1 MRASGMLHST
11 HHAILNL
18 AILTVLVYPAT
29 VFAEVSDKEPSADLF
44 WKIGLAAAII
54 CLVGA
59 RMKPWLGV
67 TCFVPVAPWFARL
80 VLELH
85 SFDVGPDLRIEQGTA
100 YFLQAYAAFGLPLC
114 GLLAG
119 YLWHRKSVT

>member
-11 HHAILNL
+11 HRAILNL
-18 AILTVLVYPAT
+18 AVLTVLVYPAT

-59 RMKPWLGV
+59 RMKPWLGII
-67 TCFVPVAPWFARL
+67 CFVPAALWFAGL
-80 VLELH
+80 FLELH
-85 SFDVGPDLRIEQGTA
+85 SPDVGPHLRIEHGAA
-100 YFLQAYAAFGLPLC
+100 YFLQAYAAFVLSLC
-114 GLLAG
+114 GLFAG
-119 YLWHRKSVT
+119 YVWHYKRVT

>member
-11 HHAILNL
+11 YRAILKL
-18 AILTVLVYPAT
+18 VTLTILVYPAA

-59 RMKPWLGV
+59 SMKPWLGII
-67 TCFVPVAPWFARL
+67 CFLPAAMWFGSL
-80 VLELH
+80 FLELH
-85 SFDVGPDLRIEQGTA
+85 SPDIGPHLRIEQGAT
-100 YFLQAYAAFGLPLC
+100 YFLQAYAAFGLSLC
-114 GLLAG
+114 GLFAG
-119 YLWHRKSVT
+119 YVLHRKSVT